1 MRLATCLLFVLLLSL
16 PLLAQDAAT
25 FNNSAAMPD
34 SPVVHADR
42 TVTFGILAPK
52 ANQVELVDGI
62 LGAVLGGPKMMK
74 KGEEGIWSITV
85 GPLEP
90 GIYDYG
96 FSIDG
101 STRLV
106 DPANTRVIERAWGP
120 TSFFE
125 VVGDK
130 PGLAS
135 ARDVPRGALHIHYYD
150 SKAVGTTRSVRVYT
164 PAGYEK
170 SGNATYPVLYL
181 FHGSGG
187 IDSQWT
193 TVGRANFIMDNVIA
207 DGKAKPMIVVMTNGH
222 VPQPKGVGRG
232 RTANEGF
239 EEDLIGDVMPL
250 VESLYRIK
258 PGRENRAIAGLS
270 MGGGQ
275 SMQIGLSHLDLFSTV
290 ASFSGAVRDLST
302 IEAMSA
308 ADLNEKLD
316 LLWIGCG
323 KDDFLFEANNNLD
336 KLLTEKKVNHVYR
349 VSEGGH
355 TWPNWR
361 LYLSE
366 FTPLLFQN

>member
-1 MRLATCLLFVLLLSL
+1 
-16 PLLAQDAAT
+16 
-25 FNNSAAMPD
+25 MPD
-34 SPVVHADR
+34 SPVVHSDR
-42 TVTFGILAPK
+42 RVTFGILAPK
-52 ANQVELVDGI
+52 ANEVELVDGI
-62 LGAVLGGPKMMK
+62 LGAVLGGPKAMK
-74 KGEEGIWSITV
+74 KGEDGVWSITV
-85 GPLEP
+85 GPLDP

-106 DPANTRVIERAWGP
+106 DPANTQVIERAWGP

-125 VVGDK
+125 VPGDT
-130 PGLAS
+130 PNVAS
-135 ARDVPRGALHIHYYD
+135 ARDVPRGALHIHHYD
-150 SKAVGTTRSVRVYT
+150 SKAVGKTRRVRVYT

-170 SGNATYPVLYL
+170 SGNTTYPVLYL

-193 TVGRANFIMDNVIA
+193 TVGRANFILDGVIA

-239 EEDLIGDVMPL
+239 EQDLIGDVMPL

-275 SMQIGLSHLDLFSTV
+275 SMQIGLSHLDLFSSV

-336 KLLTEKKVNHVYR
+336 KLLTEKKVQHVYR

-355 TWPNWR
+355 TWPVWR

-366 FTPLLFQN
+366 LTPLLFQD